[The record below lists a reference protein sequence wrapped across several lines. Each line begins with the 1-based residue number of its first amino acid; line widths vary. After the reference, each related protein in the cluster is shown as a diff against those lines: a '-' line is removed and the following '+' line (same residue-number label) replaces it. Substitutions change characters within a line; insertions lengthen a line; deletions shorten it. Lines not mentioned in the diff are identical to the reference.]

1 MRLWSAILAFLQIL
15 SGGLGALN
23 LVDLRWVGLLVLVVG
38 ALQGATVAYQG
49 KRPEIDS
56 EASYYEGAHQW
67 QG

>member
-1 MRLWSAILAFLQIL
+1 MRLWSAVLAFLQIL

-23 LVDLRWVGLLVLVVG
+23 LVDLRWVGLFVLIVG

-56 EASYYEGAHQW
+56 EPRSRVGGTKW
-67 QG
+67 QA